1 MKIFLIGLPGSGKST
16 IGKALAN
23 RLTMDFVDLDEEIE
37 LREGKI
43 VPEIFAAQGED
54 YFRRV
59 EAELLREWANAERSF
74 VMSTGG
80 GTPCFF
86 DGIRLI
92 NQYGISLFLDEQVDV
107 IVERLENNQ
116 HRPLLRSDN
125 VEDMRAKL
133 ERLREARLSIYQQ
146 ASITVS
152 SPTVSKVLSSLSLS

>member
-1 MKIFLIGLPGSGKST
+1 MKLFLIGLPGSGKST

-54 YFRRV
+54 YFRRI

-80 GTPCFF
+80 GTPCFYG
-86 DGIRLI
+86 GIKLI
-92 NQYGISLFLDEQVDV
+92 NQYGISIFLDEQVDV
-107 IVERLENNQ
+107 IAARLENNE

-125 VEDMRAKL
+125 AEDRRAKL
-133 ERLREARLSIYQQ
+133 ESLREARLSVYQQ

-152 SPTVSKVLSSLSLS
+152 SPTVGKVLSSLSLT

>member
-1 MKIFLIGLPGSGKST
+1 MKLFLIGLPGSGKST

-23 RLTMDFVDLDEEIE
+23 RLTMDFVDLDEQIE

-43 VPEIFAAQGED
+43 VPEIFATQGED
-54 YFRRV
+54 YFRRI
-59 EAELLREWANAERSF
+59 EAELLREWVNAERSF

-86 DGIRLI
+86 DGITLI

-107 IVERLENNQ
+107 IVGRLENNQ
-116 HRPLLRSDN
+116 ERPLLRSDN
-125 VEDMRAKL
+125 AEDMRAKL
-133 ERLREARLSIYQQ
+133 RSLREARLSIYQQ

-152 SPTVSKVLSSLSLS
+152 SPTVSKVLDSLSLS